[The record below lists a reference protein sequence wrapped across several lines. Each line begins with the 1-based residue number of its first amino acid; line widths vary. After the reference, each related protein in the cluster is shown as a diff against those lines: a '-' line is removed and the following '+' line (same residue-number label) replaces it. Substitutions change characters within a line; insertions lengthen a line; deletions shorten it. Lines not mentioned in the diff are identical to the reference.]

1 VTSVT
6 FNSGTTY
13 TISGTQL
20 SGLINGSD
28 EGDDMT
34 NQQNY
39 PIVWLKNSAGN
50 VYYCRSFN
58 FSSMVPSKGSAI
70 ETVAADTTMFDAVRV
85 LGEKRI
91 GALPVL
97 EGGQIAGIIP
107 ERDVIYCLREHGA
120 DVLAW
125 PVSRVMSS
133 PAITTDSQT
142 DVLAALAL
150 MTQRRIR
157 HLPVVDGGTIRGIV
171 SIGDLVKHRME
182 RIEAE
187 AEAMRAY
194 IQSA

>member
-1 VTSVT
+1 M
-6 FNSGTTY
+6 
-13 TISGTQL
+13 TIAAVL
-20 SGLINGSD
+20 
-28 EGDDMT
+28 GD
-34 NQQNY
+34 
-39 PIVWLKNSAGN
+39 
-50 VYYCRSFN
+50 
-58 FSSMVPSKGSAI
+58 KGSAV
-70 ETVAADTTMFDAVRV
+70 ETIVGEATVFDAVRR

-91 GALPVL
+91 GALPVV
-97 EGGQIAGIIP
+97 EGGRIAGIVS
-107 ERDVIYCLREHGA
+107 ERDVIYCLRDHGA
-120 DVLAW
+120 EVLDW

-133 PAITTDSQT
+133 PAITADPGT

-157 HLPVVDGGTIRGIV
+157 HLPVVDGGQIRGIV